1 MLCEMGVGL
10 RWTGCW
16 VMLTSATIVAGACSG
31 SGDTTTTTVR
41 PPGERAEVV
50 VDLDEYRFVPSTV
63 SVRGN
68 VNVDVR
74 NLGGLEHTWSVLAA
88 PIDSESELAGST
100 RLLEVRLEVGQSA
113 NIELDE
119 LPVGVYQLVCAI
131 PGHFSAGMVGELV
144 VTSS

>member
-1 MLCEMGVGL
+1 V
-10 RWTGCW
+10 
-16 VMLTSATIVAGACSG
+16 IVAGACSG
-31 SGDTTTTTVR
+31 SGDTTTTVL
-41 PPGERAEVV
+41 PLGGRAEVV

-74 NLGGLEHTWSVLAA
+74 NLGGLEHTWSVLGA
-88 PIDSESELAGST
+88 PIDNESALVGST

-113 NIELDE
+113 NINLDE

-144 VTSS
+144 VTSG